1 MTIRAFPPFGLP
13 GKSLFERET
22 IRRINELLQGRANV
36 TLEVTLAA
44 GAGSTTVRDARLSEQ
59 SHIDP
64 MPLTANAAAEKAAGT
79 MWVSAQTAGEAT
91 ITHAN
96 NAQTDRT
103 FRLAI
108 LG

>member
-1 MTIRAFPPFGLP
+1 MTIRPFPPFGLP
-13 GKSLFERET
+13 GNSLFERET

-44 GAGSTTVRDARLSEQ
+44 GAATTTVRDARISEQ
-59 SHIDP
+59 AFVEF
-64 MPLTANAAAEKAAGT
+64 MPLTANAATEKGAGT
-79 MWVSAQTAGEAT
+79 LYVSAQTAGEMT
-91 ITHAN
+91 VTHVN
-96 NAQTDRT
+96 NGQTDRT